1 MVTDGT
7 HHGTEEVS
15 AGQKCLNSDMS
26 VKSQTACKSRIRGEL
41 SK

>member
-7 HHGTEEVS
+7 HHGTEEANAS
-15 AGQKCLNSDMS
+15 QKCLNSDMS
-26 VKSQTACKSRIRGEL
+26 VKSQRACKPRIRGEL